1 MKTTSQKTPVVILF
15 VVSLIL
21 GLCGCCCENQSDC
34 DNGLKLNSIYGAAL
48 GGAVIG
54 GIIGHQS
61 DETGEGAA
69 VGAVILGVGELLR
82 QTDEQAHKEW
92 EHEDKGE
99 CDEPV
104 VIEIHNSNG
113 SITPVKLKKEGS
125 AYIGPKSERYEELP
139 TEEQLKPIY
148 GLSRLAVIFCQVV

>member
-1 MKTTSQKTPVVILF
+1 MKITPHKTPVITFLVISM
-15 VVSLIL
+15 VL

-34 DNGLKLNSIYGAAL
+34 DNCSKLNSIYGAAL
-48 GGAVIG
+48 GGALIG

-61 DETGEGAA
+61 DETGEGIA
-69 VGAVILGVGELLR
+69 VGAAIFGVGQLLK
-82 QTDEQAHKEW
+82 QTDELAHKEW
-92 EHEDKGE
+92 EHEDDDE

-113 SITPVKLKKEGS
+113 SISPVKLEKEGS
-125 AYIGPKSERYEELP
+125 VYIGPKGERYEEMP

-148 GLSRLAVIFCQVV
+148 GL